1 MRKLTLFA
9 LLLIACSSG
18 PEKNLEKAEA
28 LIEKERFRD
37 AVAVLQKLEEQ
48 KPTPKVYYLL
58 GLCYARMKDMVRVER
73 YFDLALAGDSA
84 YRSEVIGTYIL
95 LGEEYFRSSQPDL
108 ATHAFE
114 EVLEL
119 SPYTDLQEYF
129 YAMGDYY
136 YKKENYDKAIDYYRR
151 GLLFVSD
158 SKRAVQAKRNI
169 VQSYYSLGKNL
180 DAFELCV
187 QFLKED
193 RDEDLL
199 YQKGT
204 IAYELA
210 LESFED
216 KDVARCMDYLNKV
229 IEAGHPVPLQDDA
242 HFLMGEINLELG
254 EYERAKANFE
264 SVLRLNPY
272 GGSQLVRDA
281 QERLRLIEQKEGNE

>member
-1 MRKLTLFA
+1 M
-9 LLLIACSSG
+9 
-18 PEKNLEKAEA
+18 EKAEA